1 MDEKFEHITR
11 VTAEEARQLPDRTD
25 YARLDAM
32 TDEDIAR
39 AVAEDPDAC
48 PVDADWSNAWLTIP
62 AGIQHR
68 YLSVDD
74 DVVEWFRDEAGDDY
88 RIRMREV
95 LRAHMEAHRKRPEES
110 GAEPRIN
117 HVALKVAD
125 LEAATRFYENVFGFR
140 QVKTGRSRGH
150 ISRHLT
156 DGYVDLALMLYDS
169 ENDPEAKLVGPGPAI
184 HHFGVAVA
192 DRQAVLDRI
201 RANGGEILSDPDSDP
216 DGGTVKFRAP
226 DGTIA
231 EIADPGRYDKMKG
244 ASG

>member
-1 MDEKFEHITR
+1 MRKTTDNKQHITR
-11 VTAEEARQLPDRTD
+11 VTLDEAPALPDRTD

-48 PVDADWSNAWLTIP
+48 PVDADWSDAWLTIP

-74 DVVEWFRDEAGDDY
+74 DVVEWFRNEAGDDY
-88 RIRMREV
+88 RDRMRDV
-95 LRAHMEAHRKRPEES
+95 LRAHIAARRGQPQEA
-110 GAEPRIN
+110 APRIN
-117 HVALKVAD
+117 HIALKVAD
-125 LEAATRFYENVFGFR
+125 LDTATRFYENVFGFR

-156 DGYVDLALMLYDS
+156 DGHVDLALMIYDS
-169 ENDPEAKLVGPGPAI
+169 EDDPEAKLVGPGPAI

-192 DRQAVLDRI
+192 DRRAVLDLI
-201 RANGGEILSDPDSDP
+201 RTNGGEILSDPDS
-216 DGGTVKFRAP
+216 GTVKFRAP

-231 EIADPGRYDKMKG
+231 EIADPGRYETIKSAAG
-244 ASG
+244 